1 MSSFSGRSDART
13 REASRKQ
20 FFRSSNP
27 ALSERR
33 FSSFPT
39 SAVGS
44 ERMTIEGTANKA
56 GLLLVLALLPALFVW
71 SRVFV
76 GESVGELLVLGAIG
90 GLIIGIIMVFK
101 PEWSPVTAP
110 IYAIF
115 EGLFIGG
122 VSGLMEAVYP
132 GIAMQAGMLTFG
144 IFFSLLALYKT
155 RVVRVTETFRTAV
168 FAATS
173 GVALVYLVSA
183 IMRMLLGYPI
193 PYIHEGGIVG
203 IVFSLIVVGI
213 AAMNLVL
220 DFDFIETAADEGA
233 PKFMEWFSAFGLLVT
248 LIWLYIE
255 ILRLLAKLRSD
266 D

>member
-13 REASRKQ
+13 REESRQ
-20 FFRSSNP
+20 RFFRSSNP

-39 SAVGS
+39 STVGS

-76 GESVGELLVLGAIG
+76 GESVGGFLALGAVG
-90 GLIIGIIMVFK
+90 GLIVGIVTVFK

-110 IYAIF
+110 IYAALQ
-115 EGLFIGG
+115 GLVIGG
-122 VSGLMEAVYP
+122 ISALMDAVYP

-155 RVVRVTETFRTAV
+155 RIVRVTETFRTAV
-168 FAATS
+168 FAATA
-173 GVALVYLVSA
+173 GVALVYVVSWM
-183 IMRMLLGYPI
+183 MRLFVGYPI
-193 PYIHEGGIVG
+193 PYIHEGGIIG
-203 IVFSLIVVGI
+203 IIFSLVVVGI

-255 ILRLLAKLRSD
+255 ILRLLTKLRGD